1 MSNLKAYWQDKYP
14 QAFCWSFG
22 DSPEMADEL
31 AALVV
36 AGKKRGTCGSL
47 ASYQQELPPVTP
59 GAIHIVLNGKG
70 DAVCVIRT
78 MALRIIRFN
87 EMSPELAA
95 LEGEG
100 DLSLAYWQSVHQA
113 FFEREGNWS
122 PEMELV
128 YEEFTVVETAET
140 P

>member
-1 MSNLKAYWQDKYP
+1 MSSLKLYWQEKYP
-14 QAFCWSFG
+14 QSLCWSFG
-22 DSPEMADEL
+22 DSPALADEL

-36 AGKKRGTCGSL
+36 AGKKRGTCNSL
-47 ASYQQELPPVTP
+47 ASYQKEQPPVTP
-59 GAIHIVLNGKG
+59 GAYHIVLNGAG

-78 MALRIIRFN
+78 LALRLIRFN
-87 EMSPELAA
+87 EMSADLAA

-100 DLSLAYWQSVHQA
+100 DLSLTYWQAAHRA

-128 YEEFTVVETAET
+128 YEEFTVVEIA